1 MKKIAALML
10 ALVLVTVSF
19 AAFAAGSK
27 TTNDVPKTT
36 VTTPQNQGEALVI
49 KIVEPSE
56 EEVAFFEKMTAG
68 DAEILP
74 EGAKADELVEL
85 LAVQVSGAKEGIGDH
100 VANLA
105 PTTVFEV
112 GQKVHADMGILKD
125 AKAAWEELLP
135 VDVIEDGTLDL
146 PFSEK
151 QLLAMQA
158 ANDVVLAIFVEAA
171 AE

>member
-19 AAFAAGSK
+19 AALAAGSK

-74 EGAKADELVEL
+74 DGAKADELVEL
-85 LAVQVSGAKEGIGDH
+85 LAVQVSGAKEGIGDQRR
-100 VANLA
+100 LSR
-105 PTTVFEV
+105 
-112 GQKVHADMGILKD
+112 DR
-125 AKAAWEELLP
+125 
-135 VDVIEDGTLDL
+135 
-146 PFSEK
+146 
-151 QLLAMQA
+151 
-158 ANDVVLAIFVEAA
+158 
-171 AE
+171 